1 MTEQQI
7 DLEIAWAMGL
17 RWERSEKNDKQT
29 WYSIDRF
36 TRDLNALSRAA
47 IWLSLSQ
54 PGFADQFV
62 SEVRKVYARLYAEDA
77 SDFALTHA
85 TMEVRYEAMLRVL
98 GKWEDNGEAK
108 PPPAKARKPTRAPTI
123 EVPPVKLPTREAVM
137 EYGKAKDATYGLFYA
152 TLFWTKW
159 EKAEWKKDGQPVDW
173 GKEFELGW
181 KEFAAEKKTF
191 VSEKQ
196 NAGGALPKEPDNKG
210 FAARRK
216 EIADSI
222 YHIRANTANHMKNA
236 DGEVVLTPEAL
247 SRIADLRRQERD
259 LASATPTK

>member
-29 WYSIDRF
+29 WYAIDRF
-36 TRDLNALSRAA
+36 TRDLNALTRAA

-54 PGFADQFV
+54 PSFADQFV
-62 SEVRKVYARLYAEDA
+62 SEVRKVYARLYAEEA
-77 SDFALTHA
+77 TDFALTHA

-98 GKWEDNGEAK
+98 GKWEENGPTAAI
-108 PPPAKARKPTRAPTI
+108 PAKARKPTKAPTI
-123 EVPPVKLPTREAVM
+123 EMSPVKLPTREAVM

-181 KEFAAEKKTF
+181 KEFAAEKN
-191 VSEKQ
+191 V
-196 NAGGALPKEPDNKG
+196 KG
-210 FAARRK
+210 TSASDPANNGLAVKRK

-236 DGEVVLTPEAL
+236 EGEVVLTPEAL